1 MQATAEDRAEVTNI
15 IVTNM
20 NLITQVAEYS
30 NLVATKD
37 AAMVKMQNIIRQL

>member
-15 IVTNM
+15 IVTKM